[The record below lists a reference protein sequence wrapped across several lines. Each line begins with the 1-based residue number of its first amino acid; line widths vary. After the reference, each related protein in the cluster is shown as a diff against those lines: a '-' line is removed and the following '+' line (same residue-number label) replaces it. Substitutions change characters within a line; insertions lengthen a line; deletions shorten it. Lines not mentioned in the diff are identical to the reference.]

1 MDILYI
7 NLINAKLNK
16 NAQEVEKIEELIRNN
31 KSKPELYDSE
41 FINDNISKAKSDLTD
56 TINNISG
63 DMNSKFAKIEEYNS
77 KIFNIYENMKD
88 NIFLKKH
95 DININSIKVLNIAKN
110 VSFYKQYVNI
120 DKDTMFYDIFKEEV
134 YKFIFLQIES
144 QNFRY
149 NQKFQM
155 NILKTFNSKLSDI
168 EILDLIYFYN
178 MIYIFYNETK
188 SNNLNNLLE
197 KIISSHNVPDIL
209 TNKNKLYNYFKENI
223 EIFNILLQNI
233 VPSDK
238 SYGLLYIN

>member
-1 MDILYI
+1 
-7 NLINAKLNK
+7 
-16 NAQEVEKIEELIRNN
+16 
-31 KSKPELYDSE
+31 
-41 FINDNISKAKSDLTD
+41 
-56 TINNISG
+56 
-63 DMNSKFAKIEEYNS
+63 MNSKFAKIEEYNS

-155 NILKTFNSKLSDI
+155 NILNFQIK
-168 EILDLIYFYN
+168 
-178 MIYIFYNETK
+178 
-188 SNNLNNLLE
+188 
-197 KIISSHNVPDIL
+197 
-209 TNKNKLYNYFKENI
+209 
-223 EIFNILLQNI
+223 
-233 VPSDK
+233 
-238 SYGLLYIN
+238 